1 METNGR
7 NLTASGA
14 AAPSA
19 GARAR
24 SSSAGAPTAAAPA
37 ALRSI
42 GSHVSI
48 RRGYAEAAK
57 TAGRIGGS
65 AFQYFPKNP
74 RSLEPKMSY
83 DRSDAAACA
92 AFCREHGMLS
102 IGHAPYPVNL
112 AVEGR
117 EKQDATRRAILNALD
132 ITDACGSVGLVVHFG
147 KFSGPDP
154 LQGYKN
160 IIQLM
165 NSVLAEYD
173 GEALFLLENMAGEGG
188 RIGTTFEELVNIRQ
202 LCAYPHKVGFC
213 VDTCHLFASGYWNG
227 GNWQEMERRGKEL
240 GFFEYVRAVHLND
253 SMYES
258 GLHKDRHARIGQGR
272 IGLPSLR
279 AVLQSPVLAHVPF
292 VLETEPGADGTHRDE
307 IAFVRELAAGR

>member
-1 METNGR
+1 M
-7 NLTASGA
+7 A
-14 AAPSA
+14 A
-19 GARAR
+19 
-24 SSSAGAPTAAAPA
+24 
-37 ALRSI
+37 RSI

-48 RRGYAEAAK
+48 RRGYAAAAK
-57 TAGRIGGS
+57 TALSIGGS

-74 RSLEPKMSY
+74 RSLELKMPY

-92 AFCREHGMLS
+92 AFCREHGLPS

-112 AVEGR
+112 AIDDQAKR
-117 EKQDATRRAILNALD
+117 EAIRRALLNALD
-132 ITDACGSVGLVVHFG
+132 ITDACGSIGLVVHFG

-165 NSVLAEYD
+165 NSVLTEYE
-173 GEALFLLENMAGEGG
+173 GKALFLLENMAGEGSQ
-188 RIGTTFEELVNIRQ
+188 IGTTFEELVHMRQ

-227 GNWQEMERRGKEL
+227 GNWPEVERRGLEL
-240 GFFEYVRAVHLND
+240 GFFEHVRAVHFND
-253 SMYES
+253 SVYGS
-258 GLHKDRHARIGQGR
+258 GERKDRHARIGHGR
-272 IGLPSLR
+272 IGLPALR
-279 AVLQSPVLAHVPF
+279 AALQSPALARVPF